1 MPTVDSN
8 GVRGGEIVYASSA
21 NKAMLMPDLRGRS
34 VRDVA
39 RTCSQL
45 GLQMEARG
53 EGRVL
58 RQNPSA
64 GSEVNTGQVV
74 YLDFGRAQ

>member
-1 MPTVDSN
+1 
-8 GVRGGEIVYASSA
+8 
-21 NKAMLMPDLRGRS
+21 
-34 VRDVA
+34 
-39 RTCSQL
+39 
-45 GLQMEARG
+45 MEARG

-58 RQNPSA
+58 RQSPSA